1 MIEKIAVLVV
11 EDEPF
16 TRMDVAD
23 QLEEAGFKVFP
34 AANADLAI
42 KILETNPAIR
52 VLFTDID
59 MPGSMD
65 GLKLAAAVRDR
76 WPPIRIVVTS
86 GHRKIDAGALPPEA
100 LFFSK
105 PYSKNDVASM
115 MRTMVGHAPEEGSGK
130 RSSKIVPS
138 LIL

>member
-11 EDEPF
+11 EDEPI
-16 TRMDVAD
+16 TRMEVVD
-23 QLEEAGFKVFP
+23 QLEEAGFKVFQ

-42 KILETNPAIR
+42 KIIETNPPIR

-100 LFFSK
+100 RFFSK
-105 PYSKNDVASM
+105 PYNMNEVASM
-115 MRTMVGHAPEEGSGK
+115 MRMMVH
-130 RSSKIVPS
+130 I
-138 LIL
+138 

>member
-1 MIEKIAVLVV
+1 MIRRELTMTEKIAVLVV
-11 EDEPF
+11 EDEPL
-16 TRMDVAD
+16 TRMDVVD
-23 QLEEAGFKVFP
+23 QLEEAGFKVVQ

-42 KILETNPAIR
+42 KILEANPAIR

-86 GHRKIDAGALPPEA
+86 GHRKIDMGALPPEA
-100 LFFSK
+100 RFFSK
-105 PYSKNDVASM
+105 PYNMNDVASIMRM
-115 MRTMVGHAPEEGSGK
+115 MVHM
-130 RSSKIVPS
+130 
-138 LIL
+138 

>member
-1 MIEKIAVLVV
+1 MMTEKIAVLVV
-11 EDEPF
+11 EDEPL
-16 TRMDVAD
+16 TRMDVVD
-23 QLEEAGFKVFP
+23 QLEEAGFKVLQ

-42 KILETNPAIR
+42 NILETNPAIG

-86 GHRKIDAGALPPEA
+86 GHRKIDTGALPPEA
-100 LFFSK
+100 QFFSK
-105 PYSKNDVASM
+105 PYNMNEVASL
-115 MRTMVGHAPEEGSGK
+115 MRIMVHM
-130 RSSKIVPS
+130 
-138 LIL
+138 

>member
-1 MIEKIAVLVV
+1 MTKKIAVLVV

-16 TRMDVAD
+16 IRMDVVD
-23 QLEEAGFKVFP
+23 QLEEVGFKVFQ

-42 KILETNPAIR
+42 KILETNPSIR

-86 GHRKIDAGALPPEA
+86 GLRKIDTDALAPEA
-100 LFFSK
+100 RFFPK
-105 PYSKNDVASM
+105 PYNMDEVASAV
-115 MRTMVGHAPEEGSGK
+115 RTMVHM
-130 RSSKIVPS
+130 
-138 LIL
+138 

>member
-1 MIEKIAVLVV
+1 LIRREITMTEKIAVLVV

-16 TRMDVAD
+16 TRMDVVD
-23 QLEEAGFKVFP
+23 QLAEAGFKVFQ

-42 KILETNPAIR
+42 NILETSPAIR

-76 WPPIRIVVTS
+76 WPPIHIVVTS
-86 GHRKIDAGALPPEA
+86 GHRRIDTGALPPEA
-100 LFFSK
+100 RFFSK
-105 PYSKNDVASM
+105 PYNMNEVASM
-115 MRTMVGHAPEEGSGK
+115 MRMMVHM
-130 RSSKIVPS
+130 
-138 LIL
+138 